1 MVNIEHV
8 IFDMGNVLMTFDGPA
23 FSRAFTENEEDA
35 NLLQNALF
43 GRPEWALLDAGAIDH
58 ATMLRIAKAH
68 LAHRLHPALEA
79 CFEQWPE
86 HSEPLAGVCEL
97 AQKLVDAG
105 IDIYLLSNAST
116 TIDRQIGRCPV
127 NDLFAGRVVSGFE
140 HMMKPDPAIY
150 RLLCERYGL
159 HAGSCL
165 FIDDNADNCT
175 GAEVAGMQSYRFDG
189 DLGAL
194 ERTLA
199 SRISL
204 LRP

>member
-1 MVNIEHV
+1 MAAIEHV

-23 FSRAFTENEEDA
+23 FSQAFTESEEDA
-35 NLLQNALF
+35 NLLHAALF

-68 LAHRLHPALEA
+68 LTPRLHPALEM
-79 CFEQWPE
+79 CFEHWPE
-86 HSEPLAGVCEL
+86 YSEPIMGVCEL
-97 AQKLVDAG
+97 AQDLVEAG

-150 RLLCERYGL
+150 RLLCDRYGL
-159 HAGSCL
+159 DACVCL

-175 GAEVAGMQSYRFDG
+175 GAEVAGMQSHRFDG
-189 DLGAL
+189 NLDAL
-194 ERTLA
+194 ERKLIQCVP
-199 SRISL
+199 S